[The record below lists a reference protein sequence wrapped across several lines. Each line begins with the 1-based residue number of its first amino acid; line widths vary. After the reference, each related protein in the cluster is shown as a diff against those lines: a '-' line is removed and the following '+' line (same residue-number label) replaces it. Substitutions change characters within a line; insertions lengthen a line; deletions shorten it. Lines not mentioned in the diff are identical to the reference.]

1 MEQTTMITRSL
12 RISPGLPWG
21 GPLPGGGYDGKTK
34 RLDRA
39 VQRFAEWL
47 HRRIAGPVQ
56 VRFNSHRLSGG
67 AFVYPGL
74 DAAAEITF
82 DTPEIGLGARLITPA
97 SVQRRRDQAWDKGE
111 GSSLPALEWEDCWTE
126 STPLS
131 YNLLIYPQYLRDPGN
146 LGEHKPGDSFGYWS
160 VQTPREAYRLLQ
172 RLIVKGEFRAQL

>member
-1 MEQTTMITRSL
+1 MITRSL
-12 RISPGLPWG
+12 GISPGVPWG

-74 DAAAEITF
+74 AADAEITF

-97 SVQRRRDQAWDKGE
+97 SVQRRRDRAWDKGE
-111 GSSLPALEWEDCWTE
+111 GVEPAGLGMGG
-126 STPLS
+126 
-131 YNLLIYPQYLRDPGN
+131 LLDRK
-146 LGEHKPGDSFGYWS
+146 HAA
-160 VQTPREAYRLLQ
+160 VLQ
-172 RLIVKGEFRAQL
+172 RAGLSRVPAQPRATWANTSRATGSAIGASRRRERHTGYCNDLS

>member
-1 MEQTTMITRSL
+1 MITRSL
-12 RISPGLPWG
+12 GISPGLPWG

-74 DAAAEITF
+74 DAGRRNHFRHAGNRAGRPAYHARERTTAARS
-82 DTPEIGLGARLITPA
+82 GLG
-97 SVQRRRDQAWDKGE
+97 QRRRVQSAGLGMGGLLDRRRAAVLQRAG
-111 GSSLPALEWEDCWTE
+111 LPAI
-126 STPLS
+126 SARP
-131 YNLLIYPQYLRDPGN
+131 RRPGRIQA
-146 LGEHKPGDSFGYWS
+146 GRQ
-160 VQTPREAYRLLQ
+160 VRLLERQ
-172 RLIVKGEFRAQL
+172 PRRKRHTGYCNDLS

>member
-1 MEQTTMITRSL
+1 MITRSL
-12 RISPGLPWG
+12 GISPGLPWG

-97 SVQRRRDQAWDKGE
+97 SVQRRRDRAWDKGE

-126 STPLS
+126 SHAAVLQRADLS
-131 YNLLIYPQYLRDPGN
+131 RVPARPERPGRIQA
-146 LGEHKPGDSFGYWS
+146 GRQ
-160 VQTPREAYRLLQ
+160 VRLLEC
-172 RLIVKGEFRAQL
+172 RNAARGIPAIATTYRERSVPCPIMR

>member
-1 MEQTTMITRSL
+1 MITRSL
-12 RISPGLPWG
+12 GISPGLPWG

-82 DTPEIGLGARLITPA
+82 DTLCGRPHNIAFCGAFSYVASNTIPRRFLG
-97 SVQRRRDQAWDKGE
+97 
-111 GSSLPALEWEDCWTE
+111 SLLCWTPHNFR
-126 STPLS
+126 ST
-131 YNLLIYPQYLRDPGN
+131 GFA
-146 LGEHKPGDSFGYWS
+146 G
-160 VQTPREAYRLLQ
+160 TP
-172 RLIVKGEFRAQL
+172 

>member
-1 MEQTTMITRSL
+1 MITRSL
-12 RISPGLPWG
+12 GISPGLPWG

-74 DAAAEITF
+74 DAAAAEITF

-111 GSSLPALEWEDCWTE
+111 GASLPALEWEDCWTE
-126 STPLS
+126 SAPLS
-131 YNLLIYPQYLRDPGN
+131 YNVLVYPQYPARPRRPGR
-146 LGEHKPGDSFGYWS
+146 
-160 VQTPREAYRLLQ
+160 VQAGRQVRLLERQ
-172 RLIVKGEFRAQL
+172 DAARGVPAIATTCLERNFPCPIMR

>member
-1 MEQTTMITRSL
+1 MITRSL
-12 RISPGLPWG
+12 GISPGLPWG

-74 DAAAEITF
+74 DAAAAEITF

-97 SVQRRRDQAWDKGE
+97 SVQRRRDRAWNKGE

-131 YNLLIYPQYLRDPGN
+131 YNVLVYPAVSCATPATWANTSRATGSAI
-146 LGEHKPGDSFGYWS
+146 GASGRRKRHTGYCNDLS
-160 VQTPREAYRLLQ
+160 
-172 RLIVKGEFRAQL
+172 